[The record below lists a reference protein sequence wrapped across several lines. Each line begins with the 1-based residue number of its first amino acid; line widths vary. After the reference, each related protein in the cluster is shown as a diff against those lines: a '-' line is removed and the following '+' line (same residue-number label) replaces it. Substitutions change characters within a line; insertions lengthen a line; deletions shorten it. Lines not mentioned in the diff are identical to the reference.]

1 MNANEGAADSGSS
14 SMAGVLVSVV
24 VVALS
29 LAFLPMSAVTVIMA
43 GMAGIW
49 WLSSS
54 TADKAVQMSSLPA
67 SAAANGSAQPGAG
80 VPGAGAQVGRVG
92 VSGA

>member
-1 MNANEGAADSGSS
+1 MNANEGAADIGSSS

-54 TADKAVQMSSLPA
+54 TDDKPVQMSSLPA

-80 VPGAGAQVGRVG
+80 AQVGQ
-92 VSGA
+92 VSGGG